1 MRGGSVE
8 IPLPVPKGNFNQLV
22 YSIIEEARYGR
33 FSDLTQQI
41 APSGQRHWQVT
52 YTHGNDNSSVSD
64 RLFFEVSSTPS
75 NNQGHRGQG
84 RKHSRGRGIVY
95 IRVLDAAPWQ
105 RAELA
110 GGMVRVRAVLAGTDR
125 DGALCEVT
133 ASA

>member
-1 MRGGSVE
+1 MSVRILFYSLNMAALTLTASQARQPEQASVEVMRGGSVE

-95 IRVLDAAPWQ
+95 IRVLDAAP
-105 RAELA
+105 
-110 GGMVRVRAVLAGTDR
+110 
-125 DGALCEVT
+125 
-133 ASA
+133 